1 MSKTLKKFF
10 KEGNIKG
17 GYIRYIKRCLNL
29 INDKWNINLFSIKI
43 GMKKYEKPRNM
54 ISYCHSGEYG

>member
-29 INDKWNINLFSIKI
+29 INDKWNINKSF
-43 GMKKYEKPRNM
+43 
-54 ISYCHSGEYG
+54 